1 MKLYLDDDSASGLM
15 IQTLRRAGHDVRTP
29 AEAGLVGAPDAVH
42 FRRAIQEDRAL
53 LSRNYDDFEDLHK
66 LIMETQGHHPGVLLV
81 RRDNDPRRNMKP
93 RDVVRALRNLEASGQ
108 PIRDGCLTLNQWR

>member
-29 AEAGLVGAPDAVH
+29 AEAGLIGAEDPVH
-42 FRRAIQEDRAL
+42 FRRAIQEGRAV
-53 LSRNYDDFEDLHK
+53 LSRNYDDFEDLH
-66 LIMETQGHHPGVLLV
+66 LLVMQAQGHHPGLLLV

-93 RDVVRALRNLEASGQ
+93 HDIVRALRNLEATGLQ
-108 PIRDGCLTLNQWR
+108 IADTCLTLNQWR